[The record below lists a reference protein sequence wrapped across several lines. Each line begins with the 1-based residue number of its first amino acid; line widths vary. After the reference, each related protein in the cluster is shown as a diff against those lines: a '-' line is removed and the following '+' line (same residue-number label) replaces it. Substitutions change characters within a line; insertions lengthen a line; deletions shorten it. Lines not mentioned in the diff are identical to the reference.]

1 MSPTFRTGVDDRTT
15 LRRLAGLVGL
25 EATSSIQLKDV
36 PDVSSPPVL
45 LSALFCRRNGS
56 SEQVRAIV
64 RDEIEWGRSD

>member
-1 MSPTFRTGVDDRTT
+1 MRLGVDDRTT

-25 EATSSIQLKDV
+25 EATSTIQLTDV
-36 PDVSSPPVL
+36 PEVSTPPFL
-45 LSALFCRRNGS
+45 LCALFCRRDES